1 MNWSTIRRI
10 VFGTPLPTEEAA
22 HQRLP
27 KILALPV
34 FASDA
39 LSSSAYATQEILLNL
54 TLAGFVALRMTLPI
68 AVAIVM
74 LLAVVAISYM
84 QTVHAY
90 PSGGGAYIVASENLS
105 RQLGVLAAAALL
117 TDYVLTVAVSVASGV
132 QQVTSLLPEL
142 ARWTVPLCVLVV
154 IFIALANLRG
164 VKESGALFA
173 FPTYFFLASMM
184 GMIVWGMVSRHILGI
199 PPYSLPQPPIQATT
213 ALSVGLIL
221 KAFASGC
228 SALTGVEA
236 ISNGVQAFRP
246 PESKNASQTLAVMAT
261 LLGILVLGISY
272 LAQSNHVIYAHGYDH
287 ESAVS
292 LLARAVF
299 HNNEMLRGV
308 VLVATAMIL
317 LIAANT
323 SFADFPRLSS
333 ILARDGFMP
342 RQLANLGDRLVYSN
356 GIILL
361 AAFSSL
367 LIIAFHGKTDRLIPL
382 YAVGVFL
389 AFTLSQAGMV
399 KHWLR
404 IRGRG
409 WQWKVAVNGLG
420 AVATG
425 IVLMVVLI
433 EKTLEG
439 AWIVVI
445 IIPVIMWMMNK
456 VYEHYQY
463 LRSQLTLAGYEPEPP
478 SPHTVLVLIHDI
490 HRGVVPALNYAREIS
505 SDVRAV
511 HIEVNPQHTPTLK
524 MRWEQWGNGMPL
536 VIIESPYRSLVGPV
550 VEYVKQVQADHPRH
564 IVTVVVPEFVVTKW
578 WQRIL
583 HANSALLLKLAVAG
597 IPGVVVTNVRYY
609 LRPPHVPRTPAEG
622 ALPR

>member
-1 MNWSTIRRI
+1 M
-10 VFGTPLPTEEAA
+10 
-22 HQRLP
+22 P

-54 TLAGFVALRMTLPI
+54 ALAGTVALHVTLPI
-68 AVAIVM
+68 TIAIAM
-74 LLAVVAISYM
+74 LLAVVTISYI

-105 RQLGVLAAAALL
+105 RQMGLLAAAALL
-117 TDYVLTVAVSVASGV
+117 TDYILTVAVSVASGV

-142 ARWTVPLCVLVV
+142 TQFTVPLCILVILFV
-154 IFIALANLRG
+154 TLANLRG
-164 VKESGALFA
+164 VKESGVLFA
-173 FPTYFFLASMM
+173 FPTYFFLISVL
-184 GMIVWGMVSRHILGI
+184 GMIVWGVVSRHILGI
-199 PPYSLPQPPIQATT
+199 PPYRLPQPPIQATT
-213 ALSVGLIL
+213 ALSVALVL

-246 PESKNASQTLAVMAT
+246 PESKNAAQTLTAMAV
-261 LLGILVLGISY
+261 LLGSLVLGISY
-272 LAQSNHVIYAHGYDH
+272 LAQANHVVYAHGYDQ
-287 ESAVS
+287 ESAIS
-292 LLARAVF
+292 LVARAVF
-299 HNNEMLRGV
+299 HNNETLRGM
-308 VLVATAMIL
+308 VLVATALIL

-342 RQLANLGDRLVYSN
+342 RQLSNLGDRLVYSN

-361 AAFSSL
+361 GVFSSL
-367 LIIAFHGKTDRLIPL
+367 LIVAFHGKTDRLIPL

-399 KHWLR
+399 RHWLKL
-404 IRGRG
+404 RGSG
-409 WQWKVAVNGLG
+409 WHWKAVINGLG
-420 AVATG
+420 ATATG
-425 IVLMVVLI
+425 IVLIVVLI

-445 IIPVIMWMMNK
+445 IIPVMIWMMDK
-456 VYEHYQY
+456 VYQHYQY
-463 LRSQLTLAGYEPEPP
+463 MRSQLSLIGYEPEPP
-478 SPHTVLVLIHDI
+478 SPHTVLVLIHDV
-490 HRGVVPALNYAREIS
+490 HRGVIPALNYAREIA

-524 MRWEQWGNGMPL
+524 MRWEQWGDRIPL
-536 VIIESPYRSLVGPV
+536 VIIESPYRSLVGPI
-550 VEYVKQVQADHPRH
+550 VEYVRQVKADHPRH
-564 IVTVVVPEFVVTKW
+564 IVTVVVPEFVVTRW

-583 HANSALLLKLAVAG
+583 HANSAVLIKLFVAN

-609 LRPPHVPRTPAEG
+609 LKPPQASAYTNGAPPR
-622 ALPR
+622 

>member
-1 MNWSTIRRI
+1 MNWSAARRVI
-10 VFGTPLPTEEAA
+10 FGTPLPTEEAA

-54 TLAGFVALRMTLPI
+54 ALAGTVALHVTLPI
-68 AVAIVM
+68 TIAIVM
-74 LLAVVAISYM
+74 LLAVVTISYI

-105 RQLGVLAAAALL
+105 RQMGLLAAAALL
-117 TDYVLTVAVSVASGV
+117 TDYILTVAVSVASGV

-142 ARWTVPLCVLVV
+142 TQFTVPLCILVILFV
-154 IFIALANLRG
+154 TLANLRG
-164 VKESGALFA
+164 VKESGVLFA
-173 FPTYFFLASMM
+173 FPTYFFLISVL
-184 GMIVWGMVSRHILGI
+184 GMIVWGVVSRHILGI
-199 PPYSLPQPPIQATT
+199 PPYRLPQPPIQATT
-213 ALSVGLIL
+213 ALSVALVL

-246 PESKNASQTLAVMAT
+246 PESKNAAQTLTAMAV
-261 LLGILVLGISY
+261 LLGSLVLGISY
-272 LAQSNHVIYAHGYDH
+272 LAQANHVVYAHGYDQ
-287 ESAVS
+287 ESAIS
-292 LLARAVF
+292 LVARAVF
-299 HNNEMLRGV
+299 HNNETLRGM
-308 VLVATAMIL
+308 VLVATALIL

-342 RQLANLGDRLVYSN
+342 RQLSNLGDRLVYSH

-361 AAFSSL
+361 GVFSSL
-367 LIIAFHGKTDRLIPL
+367 LIVAFHGKTDRLIPL

-399 KHWLR
+399 RHWLKL
-404 IRGRG
+404 RGSG
-409 WQWKVAVNGLG
+409 WHWKAVINGLG
-420 AVATG
+420 ATATG
-425 IVLMVVLI
+425 IVLIVVLI

-445 IIPVIMWMMNK
+445 IIPVMIWMMDK
-456 VYEHYQY
+456 VYQHYQY
-463 LRSQLTLAGYEPEPP
+463 MRSQLSLIGYEPEPP
-478 SPHTVLVLIHDI
+478 SPHTVLVLIHDV
-490 HRGVVPALNYAREIS
+490 HRGVIPALNYAREIA

-524 MRWEQWGNGMPL
+524 MRWEQWGDGIPL
-536 VIIESPYRSLVGPV
+536 VIIESPYRSLVGPI
-550 VEYVKQVQADHPRH
+550 VEYVKQVKADHPRH
-564 IVTVVVPEFVVTKW
+564 IVTVVVPEFVVTRW

-583 HANSALLLKLAVAG
+583 HANSAVLIKLFVAN

-609 LRPPHVPRTPAEG
+609 LKPPQASAYTNG
-622 ALPR
+622 APPW

>member
-1 MNWSTIRRI
+1 MNWSAARRI

-54 TLAGFVALRMTLPI
+54 TLAGIAALHMTLPI

-74 LLAVVAISYM
+74 LLAVVAISYT

-105 RQLGVLAAAALL
+105 RQFGLLAAAALL

-142 ARWTVPLCVLVV
+142 SRWTVPFCIFV
-154 IFIALANLRG
+154 ILFIALANLRG
-164 VKESGALFA
+164 VKESGILFA

-184 GMIVWGMVSRHILGI
+184 SMIMWGIVSRHLLGI
-199 PPYSLPQPPIQATT
+199 PPYSLPQPPVQATA

-246 PESKNASQTLAVMAT
+246 PESKNAAQTLATMAV

-272 LAQSNHVIYAHGYDH
+272 LAQSNHIIYAHGYDQ

-299 HNNEMLRGV
+299 HNNEVLRGI
-308 VLVATAMIL
+308 VLVATALIL

-342 RQLANLGDRLVYSN
+342 RQLSNLGDRLVYSN

-361 AAFSSL
+361 ATFSAL
-367 LIIAFHGKTDRLIPL
+367 LIVAFHGKTDRLIPL

-404 IRGRG
+404 LRGYG
-409 WQWKVAVNGLG
+409 WQWKVAINGLG
-420 AVATG
+420 AAATG
-425 IVLMVVLI
+425 VVLVVVLF

-445 IIPVIMWMMNK
+445 LIPTLMWMMNK
-456 VYEHYQY
+456 VYQHYQY
-463 LRSQLTLAGYEPEPP
+463 IRSQLTLMGYEPEPL
-478 SPHTVLVLIHDI
+478 SPHTVLVLIHDV
-490 HRGVVPALNYAREIS
+490 HRGVIPALNYAREIS

-511 HIEVNPQHTPTLK
+511 HIEVNPQHTPMLK
-524 MRWEQWGNGMPL
+524 MRWEQWGYGMPL
-536 VIIESPYRSLVGPV
+536 VIIESPYRSLVSPI
-550 VEYVKQVQADHPRH
+550 VEYVKQVKADHPRH
-564 IVTVVVPEFVVTKW
+564 IVTVLVPEFVVTKW
-578 WQRIL
+578 WERIL
-583 HANSALLLKLAVAG
+583 HANSALLIKLAVAN

-609 LRPPHVPRTPAEG
+609 LKPPRVPQVPAEG
-622 ALPR
+622 TPSG

>member
-1 MNWSTIRRI
+1 
-10 VFGTPLPTEEAA
+10 
-22 HQRLP
+22 LP

-54 TLAGFVALRMTLPI
+54 ALAGTVALHVTLPI
-68 AVAIVM
+68 TIAIVM
-74 LLAVVAISYM
+74 LLAVVTISYI

-105 RQLGVLAAAALL
+105 RQMGLLAAAALL
-117 TDYVLTVAVSVASGV
+117 TDYILTVAVSVASGV

-142 ARWTVPLCVLVV
+142 TQFTVPLCILVILFV
-154 IFIALANLRG
+154 TLANLRG
-164 VKESGALFA
+164 VKESGVLFA
-173 FPTYFFLASMM
+173 FPTYFFLISVL
-184 GMIVWGMVSRHILGI
+184 GMIVWGVVSRHILGI
-199 PPYSLPQPPIQATT
+199 PPYRLPQPPIQATT
-213 ALSVGLIL
+213 ALSVALVL

-246 PESKNASQTLAVMAT
+246 PESKNAAQTLTAMAV
-261 LLGILVLGISY
+261 LLGSLVLGISY
-272 LAQSNHVIYAHGYDH
+272 LAQANHVVYAHGYDQ
-287 ESAVS
+287 ESAIS
-292 LLARAVF
+292 LVARAVF
-299 HNNEMLRGV
+299 HNNETLRGM
-308 VLVATAMIL
+308 VLVATALIL

-342 RQLANLGDRLVYSN
+342 RQLSNLGDRLVYSN

-361 AAFSSL
+361 GVFSSL
-367 LIIAFHGKTDRLIPL
+367 LIVAFHGKTDRLIPL

-399 KHWLR
+399 RHWLKL
-404 IRGRG
+404 RGSG
-409 WQWKVAVNGLG
+409 WHWKAVINGLG
-420 AVATG
+420 ATATG
-425 IVLMVVLI
+425 IVLIVVLI

-445 IIPVIMWMMNK
+445 IIPVMIWMMDK
-456 VYEHYQY
+456 VYQHYQY
-463 LRSQLTLAGYEPEPP
+463 MRSQLSLIGYEPEPP
-478 SPHTVLVLIHDI
+478 SPHTVLVLIHDV
-490 HRGVVPALNYAREIS
+490 HRGVIPALNYAREIA

-524 MRWEQWGNGMPL
+524 MRWEQWGDGIPL
-536 VIIESPYRSLVGPV
+536 VIIESPYRSLVGPI
-550 VEYVKQVQADHPRH
+550 VEYVKQVKADHPRH
-564 IVTVVVPEFVVTKW
+564 IVTVVVPEFVVTRW

-583 HANSALLLKLAVAG
+583 HANSAVLIKLFVAN

-609 LRPPHVPRTPAEG
+609 LKPPQASAYTNG
-622 ALPR
+622 APPW

>member
-1 MNWSTIRRI
+1 M
-10 VFGTPLPTEEAA
+10 
-22 HQRLP
+22 P

-54 TLAGFVALRMTLPI
+54 ALAGTVALHVTLPI
-68 AVAIVM
+68 TIAIVM
-74 LLAVVAISYM
+74 LLAVVTISYI

-105 RQLGVLAAAALL
+105 RQMGLLAAAALL
-117 TDYVLTVAVSVASGV
+117 TDYILTVAVSVASGV

-142 ARWTVPLCVLVV
+142 TQFTVPLCILVILFV
-154 IFIALANLRG
+154 TLANLRG
-164 VKESGALFA
+164 VKESGVLFA
-173 FPTYFFLASMM
+173 FPTYFFLISVL
-184 GMIVWGMVSRHILGI
+184 GMIVWGVVSRHILGI
-199 PPYSLPQPPIQATT
+199 PPYRLPQPPIQATT
-213 ALSVGLIL
+213 ALSVALVL

-246 PESKNASQTLAVMAT
+246 PESKNAAQTLTAMAV
-261 LLGILVLGISY
+261 LLGSLVLGISY
-272 LAQSNHVIYAHGYDH
+272 LAQANHVVYAHGYDQ
-287 ESAVS
+287 ESAIS
-292 LLARAVF
+292 LVARAVF
-299 HNNEMLRGV
+299 HNNETLRGM
-308 VLVATAMIL
+308 VLVATALIL

-342 RQLANLGDRLVYSN
+342 RQLSNLGDRLVYSN

-361 AAFSSL
+361 GVFSSL
-367 LIIAFHGKTDRLIPL
+367 LIVAFHGKTDRLIPL

-399 KHWLR
+399 RHWLKL
-404 IRGRG
+404 RGSG
-409 WQWKVAVNGLG
+409 WHWKAVINGLG
-420 AVATG
+420 ATATG
-425 IVLMVVLI
+425 IVLIVVLI

-445 IIPVIMWMMNK
+445 IIPVMIWMMDK
-456 VYEHYQY
+456 VYQHYQY
-463 LRSQLTLAGYEPEPP
+463 MRSQLSLIGYEPEPP
-478 SPHTVLVLIHDI
+478 SPHTVLVLIHDV
-490 HRGVVPALNYAREIS
+490 HRGVIPALNYAREIA

-524 MRWEQWGNGMPL
+524 MRWEQWGDGIPL
-536 VIIESPYRSLVGPV
+536 VIIESPYRSLVGPI
-550 VEYVKQVQADHPRH
+550 VEYVKQVKADHPRH
-564 IVTVVVPEFVVTKW
+564 IVTVVVPEFVVTRW

-583 HANSALLLKLAVAG
+583 HANSAVLIKLFVAN

-609 LRPPHVPRTPAEG
+609 LKPPQASAYTNG
-622 ALPR
+622 APPW

>member
-1 MNWSTIRRI
+1 MNWSAARRVI
-10 VFGTPLPTEEAA
+10 FGTPLPTEEAA

-54 TLAGFVALRMTLPI
+54 ALAGTVALHVTLPI
-68 AVAIVM
+68 TIAIAM
-74 LLAVVAISYM
+74 LLAVVTISYI

-105 RQLGVLAAAALL
+105 RQMGLLAAAALL
-117 TDYVLTVAVSVASGV
+117 TDYILTVAVSVASGV

-142 ARWTVPLCVLVV
+142 TQFTVPLCILVILFV
-154 IFIALANLRG
+154 TLANLRG
-164 VKESGALFA
+164 VKESGVLFA
-173 FPTYFFLASMM
+173 FPTYFFLISVL
-184 GMIVWGMVSRHILGI
+184 GMIVWGVVSRHILGI
-199 PPYSLPQPPIQATT
+199 PPYRLPQPPIQATT
-213 ALSVGLIL
+213 ALSVALVL

-246 PESKNASQTLAVMAT
+246 PESKNAAQTLTAMAV
-261 LLGILVLGISY
+261 LLGSLVLGISY
-272 LAQSNHVIYAHGYDH
+272 LAQANHVVYAHGYDQ
-287 ESAVS
+287 ESAIS
-292 LLARAVF
+292 LVARAVF
-299 HNNEMLRGV
+299 HNNETLRGM
-308 VLVATAMIL
+308 VLVATALIL

-342 RQLANLGDRLVYSN
+342 RQLSNLGDRLVYSN

-361 AAFSSL
+361 GVFSSL
-367 LIIAFHGKTDRLIPL
+367 LIVAFHGKTDRLIPL

-399 KHWLR
+399 RHWLKL
-404 IRGRG
+404 RGSG
-409 WQWKVAVNGLG
+409 WHWKAVINGLG
-420 AVATG
+420 ATATG
-425 IVLMVVLI
+425 IVLIVVLI

-445 IIPVIMWMMNK
+445 IIPVMIWMMDK
-456 VYEHYQY
+456 VYQHYQY
-463 LRSQLTLAGYEPEPP
+463 MRSQLSLIGYEPEPP
-478 SPHTVLVLIHDI
+478 SPHTVLVLIHDV
-490 HRGVVPALNYAREIS
+490 HRGVIPALNYAREIA

-524 MRWEQWGNGMPL
+524 MRWEQWGDRIPL
-536 VIIESPYRSLVGPV
+536 VIIESPYRSLVGPI
-550 VEYVKQVQADHPRH
+550 VEYVRQVKADHPRH
-564 IVTVVVPEFVVTKW
+564 IVTVVVPEFVVTRW

-583 HANSALLLKLAVAG
+583 HANSAVLIKLFVAN

-609 LRPPHVPRTPAEG
+609 LKPPQASAYTNGAPPR
-622 ALPR
+622 

>member
-1 MNWSTIRRI
+1 MNWSAARRVI
-10 VFGTPLPTEEAA
+10 FGTPLPTEEAA

-54 TLAGFVALRMTLPI
+54 ALAGTVALHVTLPI
-68 AVAIVM
+68 TIAIVM
-74 LLAVVAISYM
+74 LLAVVTISYI

-105 RQLGVLAAAALL
+105 RQMGLLAAAALL
-117 TDYVLTVAVSVASGV
+117 TDYILTVAVSVASGV

-142 ARWTVPLCVLVV
+142 TQFTVPLCILVILFV
-154 IFIALANLRG
+154 TLANLRG
-164 VKESGALFA
+164 VKESGVLFA
-173 FPTYFFLASMM
+173 FPTYFFLISVL
-184 GMIVWGMVSRHILGI
+184 GMIVWGVVSRHILGI
-199 PPYSLPQPPIQATT
+199 PPYRLPQPPIQATT
-213 ALSVGLIL
+213 ALSVALVL

-246 PESKNASQTLAVMAT
+246 PESKNAAQTLTAMAV
-261 LLGILVLGISY
+261 LLGSLVLGISY
-272 LAQSNHVIYAHGYDH
+272 LAQANHVVYAHGYDQ
-287 ESAVS
+287 ESAIS
-292 LLARAVF
+292 LVARAVF
-299 HNNEMLRGV
+299 HNNETLRGM
-308 VLVATAMIL
+308 VLVATALIL

-342 RQLANLGDRLVYSN
+342 RQLSNLGDRLVYSN

-361 AAFSSL
+361 GVFSSL
-367 LIIAFHGKTDRLIPL
+367 LIVAFHGKTDRLIPL

-399 KHWLR
+399 RHWLKL
-404 IRGRG
+404 RGSG
-409 WQWKVAVNGLG
+409 WHWKAVINGLG
-420 AVATG
+420 ATATG
-425 IVLMVVLI
+425 IVLIVVLI

-445 IIPVIMWMMNK
+445 IIPVMIWMMDK
-456 VYEHYQY
+456 VYQHYQY
-463 LRSQLTLAGYEPEPP
+463 MRSQLSLIGYEPEPP
-478 SPHTVLVLIHDI
+478 SPHTVLVLIHDV
-490 HRGVVPALNYAREIS
+490 HRGVIPALNYAREIA

-524 MRWEQWGNGMPL
+524 MRWEQWGDGIPL
-536 VIIESPYRSLVGPV
+536 VIIESPYRSLVGPI
-550 VEYVKQVQADHPRH
+550 VEYVKQVKADHPRH
-564 IVTVVVPEFVVTKW
+564 IVTVVVPEFVVTRW

-583 HANSALLLKLAVAG
+583 HANSAVLIKLFVAN

-609 LRPPHVPRTPAEG
+609 LKPPQASAYTNG
-622 ALPR
+622 APPW

>member
-1 MNWSTIRRI
+1 M
-10 VFGTPLPTEEAA
+10 
-22 HQRLP
+22 P

-54 TLAGFVALRMTLPI
+54 ALAGTVALHVTLPI
-68 AVAIVM
+68 TVAIAM
-74 LLAVVAISYM
+74 LLAVVTISYI

-105 RQLGVLAAAALL
+105 RQMGLLAAAALL
-117 TDYVLTVAVSVASGV
+117 TDYILTVAVSVASGV

-142 ARWTVPLCVLVV
+142 TQFTVPLCILVILFV
-154 IFIALANLRG
+154 TLANLRG
-164 VKESGALFA
+164 VKESGVLFA
-173 FPTYFFLASMM
+173 FPTYFFLISVL
-184 GMIVWGMVSRHILGI
+184 GMIVWGVVSRHILGI
-199 PPYSLPQPPIQATT
+199 PPYRLPQPPIQATT
-213 ALSVGLIL
+213 ALSVALVL

-246 PESKNASQTLAVMAT
+246 PESKNAAQTLTAMAV
-261 LLGILVLGISY
+261 LLGSLVLGISY
-272 LAQSNHVIYAHGYDH
+272 LAQANHVVYAHGYDQ
-287 ESAVS
+287 ESAIS
-292 LLARAVF
+292 LVARAVF
-299 HNNEMLRGV
+299 HNNETLRGM
-308 VLVATAMIL
+308 VLVATALIL

-342 RQLANLGDRLVYSN
+342 RQLSNLGDRLVYSN

-361 AAFSSL
+361 GVFSSL
-367 LIIAFHGKTDRLIPL
+367 LIVAFHGKTDRLIPL

-399 KHWLR
+399 RHWLKL
-404 IRGRG
+404 RGSG
-409 WQWKVAVNGLG
+409 WHWKAVINGLG
-420 AVATG
+420 ATATG
-425 IVLMVVLI
+425 IVLIVVLI

-445 IIPVIMWMMNK
+445 IIPVMIWMMDK
-456 VYEHYQY
+456 VYQHYQY
-463 LRSQLTLAGYEPEPP
+463 MRSQLSLIGYEPEPP
-478 SPHTVLVLIHDI
+478 SPHTVLVLIHDV
-490 HRGVVPALNYAREIS
+490 HRGVIPALNYAREIA

-524 MRWEQWGNGMPL
+524 MRWEQWGDGIPL
-536 VIIESPYRSLVGPV
+536 VIIESPYRSLVGPI
-550 VEYVKQVQADHPRH
+550 VEYVRQVKADHPRH
-564 IVTVVVPEFVVTKW
+564 IVTVVVPEFVVTRW

-583 HANSALLLKLAVAG
+583 HANSAVLIKLFVAN

-609 LRPPHVPRTPAEG
+609 LKPPQASAYTNGAPPR
-622 ALPR
+622 